1 MTEENKDVQV
11 KAAEEE
17 TNEEVKDEALVGPD
31 GKELLFPDGPTI
43 SKVEEWKSLHG
54 DIFLSEF
61 GEDVYIWRIIRRQEY
76 KAIMKVQSADAH
88 YREERICEAV
98 VLYPENY
105 DFNAMANGKAGIPT
119 LLGEMIL
126 EKSGFQATTGAMQL

>member
-11 KAAEEE
+11 E
-17 TNEEVKDEALVGPD
+17 TEEEVKDEALVGPD

-76 KAIMKVQSADAH
+76 KA
-88 YREERICEAV
+88 
-98 VLYPENY
+98 L
-105 DFNAMANGKAGIPT
+105 
-119 LLGEMIL
+119 
-126 EKSGFQATTGAMQL
+126 